1 MDIARDEK
9 IEHPKKRLVTCL
21 DKMEEA
27 DQFTEDIINAAAL
40 QQGIERGELE
50 RNAGELAGWQVEVV
64 EGLTLQEM
72 ISAMVAIE
80 QELRDIEP

>member
-9 IEHPKKRLVTCL
+9 IEDPKKRLVTCL
-21 DKMEEA
+21 DKLEES
-27 DQFTEDIINAAAL
+27 DQFTEDIIDAAAW
-40 QQGIERGELE
+40 QKQIERGELE
-50 RNAGELAGWQVEVV
+50 RNAGQLAGWQVEVV